1 LLLIAAAVV
10 AVAGALAV
18 GFGVAGDDDPQE
30 AATTDTSGRRT
41 TTTTSSTTT
50 TSTSTTVAPTTTTLA
65 PTTTLPPVPTTLQP
79 IVAGGRP
86 RAAGDPVS
94 LAAQIVEAE
103 AAIRDPASTPEV
115 VDAAG
120 RLAQVAYRVLA
131 DRPEWDLEV
140 VSRTPGLDVVLT
152 HNVLA
157 RREFRSM
164 HRNLSD
170 TLPAWR
176 IVEPLPADQ
185 LLALYQEAEA
195 AYGVPWNVLAA
206 VNLVETGMGRIRGVS
221 VAGAQ
226 GPMQFMPATWEAYG
240 MGGDV
245 NDPRD
250 AIMGA
255 ANYLAANGGGD
266 GTSEGLDNALWHYNH
281 ADAYVR
287 GVRHYADVM
296 GAEPITFRG
305 FHAWEVVYLS
315 TVGDVVLEP
324 GYESAE
330 RIPAADYVAANP
342 Q

>member
-1 LLLIAAAVV
+1 VVAGLGLGAAA
-10 AVAGALAV
+10 
-18 GFGVAGDDDPQE
+18 FGLGDDGRE
-30 AATTDTSGRRT
+30 AAATGTSIRQ

-50 TSTSTTVAPTTTTLA
+50 TTVAPTTTLPPTTTTLA
-65 PTTTLPPVPTTLQP
+65 PTTTVPPVPTTLAP
-79 IVAGGRP
+79 IVAGERP
-86 RAAGDPVS
+86 RATPEPTA
-94 LAAQIVEAE
+94 LAAQIVASE
-103 AAIRDPASTPEV
+103 AAIRDPAASPEV

-120 RLAQVAYRVLA
+120 RLVQVAYRLLA
-131 DRPEWDLEV
+131 DHPEWDAAVLAAA
-140 VSRTPGLDVVLT
+140 PGYEGVIG
-152 HNVLA
+152 HNVDA
-157 RREFRSM
+157 RRQFRSM
-164 HRNLSD
+164 HSRISD

-185 LLALYQEAEA
+185 LMALYQEAEA
-195 AYGVPWNVLAA
+195 TFGVPWNVLAA

-245 NDPRD
+245 NDPHD

-255 ANYLAANGGGD
+255 ANYLAANGAGD
-266 GTSEGLDNALWHYNH
+266 GTSEGIDNALWHYNH
-281 ADAYVR
+281 ASAYVA
-287 GVRHYADVM
+287 GIRHYAEVM

-315 TVGDVVLEP
+315 TVGDIVLEP

-330 RIPAADYVAANP
+330 RIPAADYVAAHP